1 MITAVWSECLW
12 GLRIAVLATN
22 VEERSSNGGRRH
34 DKSTCIST
42 TKVSFS
48 TILFCGCVTASWQSW
63 RCSQNLCRPFQ
74 SIVKR
79 LLFTLFI
86 YAAQFFPYQECNV
99 RFKVRARMQLDLH
112 GIIGQ
117 PALHF
122 LVSYV
127 LFTQLHMTYRE
138 QVLHRCALH
147 IHTGWLTDLS

>member
-1 MITAVWSECLW
+1 MAVPQHH
-12 GLRIAVLATN
+12 GDHGGAVRIFVGH
-22 VEERSSNGGRRH
+22 S
-34 DKSTCIST
+34 
-42 TKVSFS
+42 KV
-48 TILFCGCVTASWQSW
+48 
-63 RCSQNLCRPFQ
+63 
-74 SIVKR
+74 VKC

-127 LFTQLHMTYRE
+127 LFTQLHMTNRE